1 MTCAFFCSSGLCEFL
16 SEAGVTL
23 QKDGLVHSQ
32 RRAKGA
38 MTVPSRVATGSSQF
52 VTH

>member
-1 MTCAFFCSSGLCEFL
+1 MTCAFFCSSGLREFF

-32 RRAKGA
+32 RRAKSA
-38 MTVPSRVATGSSQF
+38 TTVPLQVATVSGQF
-52 VTH
+52 ITR

>member
-1 MTCAFFCSSGLCEFL
+1 MTCAFFCSSGLREFL

-32 RRAKGA
+32 RRAKSA
-38 MTVPSRVATGSSQF
+38 MTVPSQVATGLGQF
-52 VTH
+52 ITQ